1 PSPPHPPPRPP
12 DRPPR
17 RAGSDPERYPWE
29 GEEGQVRLLTY
40 QDLWQEVS
48 RAANGLRTIGLGKG
62 DIIGLYTPV
71 AQLNPEAVEE
81 IRRAA

>member
-1 PSPPHPPPRPP
+1 M
-12 DRPPR
+12 
-17 RAGSDPERYPWE
+17 
-29 GEEGQVRLLTY
+29 RLLTY